1 VNRTKRNTFRLSE
14 LLDFREL
21 EAGTSSTGEPKKR
34 LFIIHAC
41 KSMSGSA
48 NNDRRRVRSESVN
61 RIKVTKIRN
70 ANLPSQFNRARRQLN
85 AMQRSEQAELN
96 AMQQFELAQLT
107 RGERPRGIIS
117 GNTMTWNNVERISR
131 IQSDI

>member
-1 VNRTKRNTFRLSE
+1 

-21 EAGTSSTGEPKKR
+21 EAGMSSTGEPKER

-41 KSMSGSA
+41 KSMMGST

-61 RIKVTKIRN
+61 RIKLTKIRN
-70 ANLPSQFNRARRQLN
+70 ANPPSQLNRARHQLN
-85 AMQRSEQAELN
+85 AMLRSEKAELN
-96 AMQQFELAQLT
+96 AMEQFELAQLT

-117 GNTMTWNNVERISR
+117 GNTMTWNNIERISR
-131 IQSDI
+131 VQPDID